1 MQLTKDTEEERVM
14 DSKSD
19 NIKFTSYND
28 ANKIVDNLF
37 EPLRY
42 RFQGNLETLMRG
54 SGFTFDSVQFM
65 YYKCH
70 KLNFRAVI
78 LIQQFLLIFCILKRK
93 KYARYISQKVI
104 QVN

>member
-1 MQLTKDTEEERVM
+1 MQLTKDTEEERVIM

-28 ANKIVDNLF
+28 AKKNVENLF

-54 SGFTFDSVQFM
+54 SGFIFDSVQLM

-70 KLNFRAVI
+70 KVNFRCGDFYPTIPLNI
-78 LIQQFLLIFCILKRK
+78 LYIKEKEICPV
-93 KYARYISQKVI
+93 YISK
-104 QVN
+104 NNSN